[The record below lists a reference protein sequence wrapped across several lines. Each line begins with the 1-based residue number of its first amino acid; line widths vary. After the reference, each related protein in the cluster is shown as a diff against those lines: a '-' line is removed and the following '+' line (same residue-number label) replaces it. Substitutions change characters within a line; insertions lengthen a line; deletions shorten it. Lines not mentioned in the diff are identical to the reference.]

1 MLSFGGSQVRRML
14 PQAGEFHF
22 LWEICSGGIE
32 EGTSLR
38 TFGRLTAY
46 DVRISQAILS
56 VHRKSIDY
64 QFRVCTS
71 LVEPF
76 EARIGSEYM
85 VLGEMETTSGNIPVI
100 QARLLME
107 ADGVN
112 LPLLE
117 RAVQEQRKY
126 FQQRDGRGTLETE
139 VANKRDV

>member
-1 MLSFGGSQVRRML
+1 ML

-22 LWEICSGGIE
+22 LWEICSGGVE
-32 EGTSLR
+32 EGNAVR
-38 TFGRLTAY
+38 TFGRLTTY
-46 DVRISQAILS
+46 DARISEAILS
-56 VHRKSIDY
+56 VHHSSTDY
-64 QFRVCTS
+64 QLRVRTS

-85 VLGEMETTSGNIPVI
+85 VLGEIETSAGNIPVI
-100 QARLLME
+100 QARLLMD

-126 FQQRDGRGTLETE
+126 FQQRAARGALETGVE
-139 VANKRDV
+139 TNKRDV